1 MPCGGVFPGNDL
13 YFPVPTV
20 EFLSC
25 LDELGLPRDC
35 CGKSQLEN
43 PQTIAMA
50 CLILIE
56 AITCPVEL
64 SLTDSKASLLR
75 ESFNY
80 GLHFGVRLWKAIFAW
95 FDANTVAVGEESLT
109 SLLVEFVSFSRKLCS
124 YSTRL
129 SSRIDQKVLLPLF
142 QCVVVDLVDP
152 EKLKRS
158 NELQQVLAEFLM
170 EVIRLSQ
177 SSAGVEGLVEELF
190 FYPLSDIGAN
200 LDFFQTLHQSLQ
212 VNQPYPIP
220 AATKRTNKV

>member
-43 PQTIAMA
+43 PQTVAMA
-50 CLILIE
+50 CLRLIE

-142 QCVVVDLVDP
+142 QCVVDLVDP